1 MATLLLIRHGEND
14 FVGRRL
20 AGHLPGVHLNARG
33 IHQAEAIAA
42 MLRQEP
48 VIAIY
53 ASPLDRT
60 METAEPLAR
69 DLYLPITPDSGL
81 AEVNF
86 GDWQGKAI
94 SYLKRLKLW
103 KAVQKTPS
111 QVRFPNGESFSEAQ
125 ARVVAALE
133 AINAAHGEKERVAC
147 FSHSDIIRLA
157 VAHYLDMPLDSFQR
171 LTINPASITRLHLY
185 NGSVVLLQVNQ
196 TAHSDDP
203 PITA

>member
-14 FVGRRL
+14 FVGKRL
-20 AGHLPGVHLNARG
+20 AGHLPGVHLNAAGRS
-33 IHQAEAIAA
+33 QAEAIAA
-42 MLRQEP
+42 MLRQEA

-53 ASPLDRT
+53 SSPLERT

-69 DLYLPITPDSGL
+69 DLDLPVTPHEGL

-103 KAVQKTPS
+103 QSVQKTPS
-111 QVRFPNGESFSEAQ
+111 QVRFPHGESFSEAQ

-133 AINAAHGEKERVAC
+133 AISAAHGEKERVAC
-147 FSHSDIIRLA
+147 FSHSDTIRLA

-171 LTINPASITRLHLY
+171 LTINPASITRLFLHK
-185 NGSVVLLQVNQ
+185 GSIVMLQVNQ
-196 TAHSDDP
+196 MVHASHKNN
-203 PITA
+203 